1 VYYRE
6 IMNKMYT
13 PNIYLNARLLSNWLL
28 QLFVPFIY
36 TVVIF
41 WAIDIDESIENLLM
55 FLFASL
61 LMNMEGIM
69 QGYALGV
76 MFDDDDNCR

>member
-1 VYYRE
+1 
-6 IMNKMYT
+6 
-13 PNIYLNARLLSNWLL
+13 
-28 QLFVPFIY
+28 
-36 TVVIF
+36 VVIF
-41 WAIDIDESIENLLM
+41 WAIEIDESIENFLM
-55 FLFASL
+55 FFLASL